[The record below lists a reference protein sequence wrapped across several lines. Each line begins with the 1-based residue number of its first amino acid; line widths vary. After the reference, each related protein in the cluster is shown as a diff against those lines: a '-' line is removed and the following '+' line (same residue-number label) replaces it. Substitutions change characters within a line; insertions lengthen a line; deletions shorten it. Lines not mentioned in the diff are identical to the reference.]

1 MDGATGARG
10 AEADLKD
17 IGPISYCSNI
27 IEAEV
32 PSRVQFRFTR
42 PIISFVAV
50 CAIVAVCLVASA
62 AGSAQQLL
70 PPQSPPPLP
79 PIEPPKPMP
88 PSQTGAPNLRV
99 TTTEVLVPTLV
110 EKKGGGILYGLK
122 PSDFVLEDNGVP
134 QKIKVQPEMD
144 TAPVALV
151 VAVEQGGASV
161 LEFDKLARLGPL
173 LDVFLYDPRSQVAL
187 VGFDSEPHL
196 IQDFTHSSDQVNTEL
211 TQLEPGN
218 GGAAILDTV
227 NYAVTLLESQ
237 PKEYRRVLLLIS
249 EERDHGSKHTKPV
262 QLIKQIGESDVLV
275 LSVSFSP
282 ALAELGH
289 DVKDSG
295 EDRTLNM
302 VSTLVMAVKAFKKNV
317 AKEVAEMSGGE
328 YTTFVGDKRFEA
340 RVMTAARD
348 ARNRYLIT
356 FSPSDPTPG
365 LHSIRVKTAE
375 DYGARIVARA
385 NYWREAQTQ

>member
-1 MDGATGARG
+1 MPGAQGA
-10 AEADLKD
+10 A
-17 IGPISYCSNI
+17 
-27 IEAEV
+27 
-32 PSRVQFRFTR
+32 PS
-42 PIISFVAV
+42 
-50 CAIVAVCLVASA
+50 
-62 AGSAQQLL
+62 
-70 PPQSPPPLP
+70 
-79 PIEPPKPMP
+79 
-88 PSQTGAPNLRV
+88 LRV

-110 EKKGGGILYGLK
+110 EKRGGGILYGLK

-144 TAPVALV
+144 TAAVALV

-173 LDVFLYDPRSQVAL
+173 LDVFLSDPRSQVAL
-187 VGFDSEPHL
+187 VGFDSVPHL
-196 IQDFTHSSDQVNTEL
+196 IQDFTHSGDQVNTEL
-211 TQLEPGN
+211 TELKPGN

-227 NYAVTLLESQ
+227 NYGVTLLESQ

-262 QLIKQIGESDVLV
+262 QLIRKIGESDVLV

-289 DVKDSG
+289 DVKDSS

-356 FSPSDPTPG
+356 FSPSDSTPG
-365 LHSIRVKTAE
+365 LHSIRVRTTE

-385 NYWREAQTQ
+385 NYWRDAQTQ

>member
-1 MDGATGARG
+1 MSIRLSAF
-10 AEADLKD
+10 
-17 IGPISYCSNI
+17 CVVN
-27 IEAEV
+27 
-32 PSRVQFRFTR
+32 
-42 PIISFVAV
+42 
-50 CAIVAVCLVASA
+50 AIVLLAA
-62 AGSAQQLL
+62 AGRAQQLPPPQL
-70 PPQSPPPLP
+70 PPV
-79 PIEPPKPMP
+79 EPPKPMSASQGEA
-88 PSQTGAPNLRV
+88 PSLRV

-110 EKKGGGILYGLK
+110 ESKSGSILYGLK
-122 PSDFVLEDNGVP
+122 PSDFILEDDGVP

-161 LEFDKLARLGPL
+161 LEFNKLARLGPL
-173 LDVFLYDPRSQVAL
+173 LDVFLFDPRSQVAM
-187 VGFDSEPHL
+187 VGFDSTPHL
-196 IQDFTHSSDQVNTEL
+196 IQDFTHSGDLVNTEL
-211 TQLEPGN
+211 TKLEPGN

-262 QLIKQIGESDVLV
+262 QLIRKIGESDVLV

-282 ALAELGH
+282 GLAELA
-289 DVKDSG
+289 SG
-295 EDRTLNM
+295 MGQRNYGQTTPAHTPTPGLPEQTAGGNLLAP
-302 VSTLVMAVKAFKKNV
+302 LVMALNAAKKNV
-317 AKEVAEMSGGE
+317 TKEVAEMSGGE
-328 YTTFVGDKRFEA
+328 YTTFFGDKAFEA
-340 RVMTAARD
+340 EILRAARD

-365 LHSIRVKTAE
+365 LHTIRVRTVE

-385 NYWREAQTQ
+385 NYWAGTKP